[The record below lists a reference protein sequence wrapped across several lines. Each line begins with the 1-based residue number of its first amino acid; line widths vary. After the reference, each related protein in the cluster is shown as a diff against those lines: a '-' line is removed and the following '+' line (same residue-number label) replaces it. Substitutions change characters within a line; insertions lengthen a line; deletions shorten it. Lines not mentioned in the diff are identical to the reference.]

1 MLVIAEITLFFD
13 DSSLE
18 VAIGLSL
25 TIMLVMYTM
34 YDSISKTSPMTAYL
48 KMIDLWLLFCLFIP
62 FAIFMI
68 EIIWFLKHKKLMAS
82 RENLRLKKKKKSSPD
97 RRLVKT
103 VVPAITILFVTG
115 YFLSAIVLMNK
126 PQLND

>member
-1 MLVIAEITLFFD
+1 
-13 DSSLE
+13 
-18 VAIGLSL
+18 
-25 TIMLVMYTM
+25 
-34 YDSISKTSPMTAYL
+34 
-48 KMIDLWLLFCLFIP
+48 MIDLWLLFCLFIP

-82 RENLRLKKKKKSSPD
+82 KENLRLKKKKKSSPD

-103 VVPAITILFVTG
+103 VVPAITILFVIG

>member
-48 KMIDLWLLFCLFIP
+48 KMIDLWLLFCLLIP

-82 RENLRLKKKKKSSPD
+82 RENSRLRKKKKSGHD

-115 YFLSAIVLMNK
+115 YFLSAIILLNK
-126 PQLND
+126 PQL